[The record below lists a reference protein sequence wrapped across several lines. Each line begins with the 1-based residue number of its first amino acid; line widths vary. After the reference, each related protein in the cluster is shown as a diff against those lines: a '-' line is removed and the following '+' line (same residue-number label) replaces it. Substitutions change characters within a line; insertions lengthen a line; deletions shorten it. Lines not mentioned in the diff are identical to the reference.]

1 MRGADGCWF
10 LDRSHPRQNRRG
22 GSGRRSGT
30 ELSWCVGSPGSR
42 IARAC
47 GRPIAPGGT
56 RVEREHAGARSRTP
70 AGSTIDA
77 DTHFDAVDPTD
88 HLAGIERA
96 PNHGD
101 QFAGRAGGAGADIVS
116 HARIQQRPVPRHI
129 SAGAFGLTPPG
140 SACAAGTNDLDS
152 SRFVVLPA
160 RAAEGPSAP
169 ARRRA
174 PGRRSGPPERRVV
187 VAECGGDGGGGGGEL
202 HAAAAAAEVGGGMR
216 RLALVGAVGRRDVA
230 RASVGARGATRSL
243 RCAPSAK
250 RPSSRAPVVWYSGPV
265 TVSCGSRV
273 RRRPEYP
280 AASLTS
286 TYRYSTDT
294 SSQLSCSAT
303 WADGNK
309 RDISTST

>member
-30 ELSWCVGSPGSR
+30 GLSWCVGSPGSR

-47 GRPIAPGGT
+47 GRPIAPGRT
-56 RVEREHAGARSRTP
+56 RVEREHAGARSRTSG
-70 AGSTIDA
+70 GSTIDA

-101 QFAGRAGGAGADIVS
+101 QFAGLPGAGADIVS
-116 HARIQQRPVPRHI
+116 HASIQQRPVPRHI

-216 RLALVGAVGRRDVA
+216 RLALIGVLAAVGVSLATASARVGRHPQRAAVHRPTA
-230 RASVGARGATRSL
+230 RATNPETGTVGPAVRDLGRESPCRATSP
-243 RCAPSAK
+243 A
-250 RPSSRAPVVWYSGPV
+250 
-265 TVSCGSRV
+265 VS
-273 RRRPEYP
+273 RRRIPDRLLQTTVL
-280 AASLTS
+280 ARCGLGGQQRNSSAS
-286 TYRYSTDT
+286 R
-294 SSQLSCSAT
+294 
-303 WADGNK
+303 
-309 RDISTST
+309 